1 MKDNGQLTQTVSL
14 RERERAPS
22 PDSSVYAV
30 EDRSPYV
37 GLDIIAVIFV
47 QTFSWTAIMA
57 HYFEGNPCLPASVN
71 ENLLFTPQLLYDI
84 DVCRLCILVYVTMTS
99 SLRESDAKFSLVTS
113 QFVPVTS
120 QSCDCDVFI
129 FNVKQ
134 QIYSSIWLIVHKSSP
149 MRQGDITVMRL

>member
-1 MKDNGQLTQTVSL
+1 M
-14 RERERAPS
+14 
-22 PDSSVYAV
+22 Y
-30 EDRSPYV
+30 
-37 GLDIIAVIFV
+37 
-47 QTFSWTAIMA
+47 
-57 HYFEGNPCLPASVN
+57 CLPASVN

-129 FNVKQ
+129 FNVK
-134 QIYSSIWLIVHKSSP
+134 
-149 MRQGDITVMRL
+149 